1 MIKVIIFLNSNL
13 DNKITKY
20 DSSGFPVFGM
30 KFMSKPDNGK
40 LVYARGRILLIF
52 AH

>member
-1 MIKVIIFLNSNL
+1 MLIITIILIILIIYNV
-13 DNKITKY
+13 TKY

-30 KFMSKPDNGK
+30 KFMSRPDNGK
-40 LVYARGRILLIF
+40 LVYARGRIFLIF